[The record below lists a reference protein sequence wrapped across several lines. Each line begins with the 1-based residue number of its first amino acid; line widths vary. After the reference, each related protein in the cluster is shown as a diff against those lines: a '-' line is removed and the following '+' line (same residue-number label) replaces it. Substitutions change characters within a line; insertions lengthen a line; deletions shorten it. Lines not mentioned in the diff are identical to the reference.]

1 MRVLGAPLRES
12 EVLLCLGDKRTEL
25 VAGSEMLPLANQ
37 LEIWLSHR
45 PFCKWRVL
53 G

>member
-12 EVLLCLGDKRTEL
+12 EVLFCLGDERTEL
-25 VAGSEMLPLANQ
+25 VASSEVLPLADQ
-37 LEIWLSHR
+37 LKVWLSHR
-45 PFCKWRVL
+45 PFCKRRVL